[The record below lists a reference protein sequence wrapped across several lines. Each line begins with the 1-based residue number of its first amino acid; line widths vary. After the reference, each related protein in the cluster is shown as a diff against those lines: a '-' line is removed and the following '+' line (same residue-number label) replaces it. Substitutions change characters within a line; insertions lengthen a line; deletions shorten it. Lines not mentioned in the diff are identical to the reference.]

1 MRMHTA
7 RARTRP
13 RKVVASAMATRTI
26 PPPCPNGGGGA
37 PHRHTGHR
45 SPLVGQTNCEAF
57 APCEHTRKSDRTSSS
72 PTTGSINLLSPG
84 TSPLRVPLRRRTPG
98 RSGPGGVTRTI
109 GRASLSEDPA
119 DEHCAPRDQEHA
131 HPLRARAVQF
141 KFSHADDIE
150 KHDLRLSSGRLGPAG
165 G

>member
-1 MRMHTA
+1 MSILLSRTA
-7 RARTRP
+7 L
-13 RKVVASAMATRTI
+13 VVALLLVVQRDQVPLYTERGATDLT
-26 PPPCPNGGGGA
+26 
-37 PHRHTGHR
+37 TG
-45 SPLVGQTNCEAF
+45 VGQRPLNA
-57 APCEHTRKSDRTSSS
+57 
-72 PTTGSINLLSPG
+72 NLLLARNF
-84 TSPLRVPLRRRTPG
+84 TRVPLRRRTPG
-98 RSGPGGVTRTI
+98 RSGPGGVTRTTGN

-131 HPLRARAVQF
+131 QTLRARAVQF